1 MNPPHPFPPFF
12 KSNPVSVKVAES
24 VMVNILHL
32 SPSKIILPVSL
43 ALMVMSFEIKISFIV

>member
-32 SPSKIILPVSL
+32 SPSKIMLPVSL